1 MFKKTTLLL
10 SFFAILFL
18 NSCNNSDDAQ
28 PATII
33 GTWQLS
39 AVTFDIDGKI
49 LTATTAALEDAEL
62 KDNQWIFDN
71 DGNLTVL
78 PDNFSVDYTF
88 NTADNKLAITDQG
101 AVFNY
106 TTELTN
112 SDLRVK
118 SKVLDLE
125 SADDDTFENDLEAV
139 EIFFNALALLDD
151 QQDALEML
159 DDPKKISFTYQFVK
173 LQ

>member
-1 MFKKTTLLL
+1 M
-10 SFFAILFL
+10 
-18 NSCNNSDDAQ
+18 
-28 PATII
+28 
-33 GTWQLS
+33 
-39 AVTFDIDGKI
+39 
-49 LTATTAALEDAEL
+49 EDAEL